1 MNLVIVESPAKAKT
15 INKYLGDDYIVL
27 ASYGHIRDLP
37 SKNGS
42 VDPENDFKMEWEV
55 DSFSKKYLK
64 DITDAAKNSSK
75 IILATDP
82 DREGEAIAWHV
93 KEYLNEKKL
102 IKDKHVERVVFNE
115 ITKKAVINGI
125 ENPRQIE
132 PLLVDAY
139 MARRALDYLVG
150 FNISP
155 ILWTKLPGSKSA
167 GRVQSVALKL
177 ITEREHEIELFNPQE
192 FWTLSVKFTD
202 NNKNQLL
209 SSITQ
214 LDGSKIEKFSF
225 KDKAEID
232 KAIKDFKSKKFII
245 TDISS
250 KVVNRNPLGPFTTS
264 TLQQVASGKLG
275 FGASR
280 TMQIAQKLYQG
291 IEIEGETIGLI
302 TYMRTDGTNLSSDAI
317 DSFRS
322 YIKNEFGKEYLP
334 ETSINYT
341 GKKAKNAQ
349 EAHEAI
355 RPTDIMRTPDIIKK
369 YLSPDQNKL
378 YDLIWCRALSSQ
390 METAKFDRNTITIST
405 EDNQTKCKASGSV
418 IKFDGFLKI
427 LKDNKKDEDEEIL
440 PKMTK
445 GPVNIEALLD
455 EQHFTQPPP
464 RYSEASLVKKLEEL
478 GIGRPSTYAS
488 IISVISTRGYAEAIN
503 KRFHPTDRGKLISA
517 FLEKLFSKYVD
528 YNFTA
533 SLENQLDEITT
544 GKEGW
549 LKVLEMFWKDFNQ
562 NVSAVKEK
570 RTREVLDLLNE
581 SLGSL
586 IFERG
591 KDGNVDRNCKLC
603 DTGSLSLKN
612 SFRGGAFIGCSNYPD
627 CKFTRPLSKAKAAA
641 QSQLAEPKFIGK
653 HDNGNDMFLKNGR
666 FGPYIQYEKNEE
678 IAEKIIESKK
688 KKKKKKKNDKPDNNF
703 KNVSIPKGVTL
714 ESVDLDRAKFLCSLP
729 KILGINPENQK
740 DIILNSG
747 RFGPYLKCENKSA
760 RIENV
765 EEIFSIGLNRA
776 ISLIAEAKP
785 GRMSSSIIKD
795 LGEHP
800 EDKKPVRIMKGQ
812 YGPYIKYKSLNA
824 TIPEE
829 KDPLEINMEEALI
842 LIEKRKE
849 YDKTKKIKNEE
860 KNEKINNIDYVFKYS
875 FMFIY

>member
-15 INKYLGDDYIVL
+15 INKYLGDNYKVL

-42 VDPENDFKMEWEV
+42 VNPDQDFKMEWEV

-64 DITDAAKNSSK
+64 EITDAAKDSSK

-102 IKDKHVERVVFNE
+102 LKDKEIERVVFNE
-115 ITKKAVINGI
+115 ITKKAVIQGI

-177 ITEREHEIELFNPQE
+177 ITEREHAIESFKPEE
-192 FWTLSVKFTD
+192 FWTLSIKFTD
-202 NNKNQLL
+202 TANQNFTA
-209 SSITQ
+209 SISQ
-214 LDGSKIEKFSF
+214 LDNNKIEKFSF
-225 KDKAEID
+225 RNKEEIN
-232 KAIKDFKSKKFII
+232 KAISSINKKKFSI

-250 KVVNRNPLGPFTTS
+250 KIVNRNPSGPFTTS
-264 TLQQVASGKLG
+264 TLQQTASSRLG

-291 IEIEGETIGLI
+291 IEMEGETIGLI
-302 TYMRTDGTNLSSDAI
+302 TYMRTDGTNLSKDAVT
-317 DSFRS
+317 SFRN
-322 YIKNEFGKEYLP
+322 YIQKEIGNEYLP
-334 ETSINYT
+334 KDVLNYS

-355 RPTDIMRTPDIIKK
+355 RPTDIIKTPQSVKK
-369 YLSPDQNKL
+369 YLSTDQNKL
-378 YDLIWCRALSSQ
+378 YDLIWSRALSSQ
-390 METAKFDRNTITIST
+390 MESAKFDRNTITITS
-405 EDNQTKCKASGSV
+405 DNNDTICKAGGSV
-418 IKFDGFLKI
+418 LKFDGFLKI
-427 LKDNKKDEDEEIL
+427 YNNQNKDDDETIL
-440 PKMTK
+440 PAVSK
-445 GPVNIEALLD
+445 GPINIEALID
-455 EQHFTQPPP
+455 EQHYTQPPP

-488 IISVISTRGYAEAIN
+488 IISTIANRGYAEILN
-503 KRFHPTDRGKLISA
+503 KRFFPTDRGKLISA

-533 SLENQLDEITT
+533 GLEDQLDEITT
-544 GKEGW
+544 GKESW
-549 LKVLEMFWKDFNQ
+549 IKVLELFWKDFNN
-562 NVSAVKEK
+562 NVSEVKEK
-570 RTREVLDLLNE
+570 RTREVLDLLND
-581 SLGSL
+581 SLGEL
-586 IFERG
+586 IFD
-591 KDGNVDRNCKLC
+591 KDNEGNVVRKCQLC
-603 DTGSLSLKN
+603 SSGTLSLKN
-612 SFRGGAFIGCSNYPD
+612 SFRGGAFIGCSNYPE

-641 QSQLAEPKFIGK
+641 QAQLAEPKFIGK
-653 HDNGNDMFLKNGR
+653 HENGNDIYLKNGR
-666 FGPYIQYEKNEE
+666 FGPYLQYEKIPSDIEV
-678 IAEKIIESKK
+678 EKISKK
-688 KKKKKKKNDKPDNNF
+688 KKKTKKLKSDVNELL
-703 KNVSIPKGVTL
+703 KNVSIPKGLEL
-714 ESVDLDRAKFLCSLP
+714 ESINLEKAQFLCSLP
-729 KILGINPENQK
+729 KSLGINPDNQK
-740 DIILNSG
+740 EITLNVG

-776 ISLIAEAKP
+776 IILIAEAKP
-785 GRMSSSIIKD
+785 GRISSSMIKD

-800 EDKKPVRIMKGQ
+800 EDKKPVRVMKGQ
-812 YGPYIKYKSLNA
+812 YGPYIKYKSINA

-829 KDPLEINMEEALI
+829 KDPTELTMEEALI

-849 YDKTKKIKNEE
+849 YDKNKKSKG
-860 KNEKINNIDYVFKYS
+860 KKKK
-875 FMFIY
+875 

>member
-15 INKYLGDDYIVL
+15 INKYLGDQYKVL

-42 VDPENDFKMEWEV
+42 VDPDNNFKMEWEV

-64 DITDAAKNSSK
+64 EISDAAKDSSK

-93 KEYLNEKKL
+93 KEYLNEKNL
-102 IKDKHVERVVFNE
+102 LKDKKVERVVFNE
-115 ITKKAVINGI
+115 ITKKAVTFGI
-125 ENPRQIE
+125 DNPRQIE

-167 GRVQSVALKL
+167 GRVQSVALRL
-177 ITEREHEIELFNPQE
+177 ITEREHEIELFNPEE
-192 FWTLSVKFTD
+192 FWTLSINFND
-202 NNKNQLL
+202 NNKNSLLASISQLNNK
-209 SSITQ
+209 
-214 LDGSKIEKFSF
+214 KIEKFSF
-225 KDKAEID
+225 KNKDEIE
-232 KAIKDFKSKKFII
+232 KAIEEVKSRKFQI

-250 KVVNRNPLGPFTTS
+250 KVVSRNPSGPFTTS
-264 TLQQVASGKLG
+264 TLQQVSSGKFG

-291 IEIEGETIGLI
+291 IEIDGETIGLI
-302 TYMRTDGTNLSSDAI
+302 TYMRTDGTNLSTDAI
-317 DSFRS
+317 KSFRE
-322 YIKNEFGKEYLP
+322 YIKDEFGKEYLP
-334 ETSINYT
+334 ESPLNYS

-355 RPTDIMRTPDIIKK
+355 RPTDIIRAPDTLKK
-369 YLSPDQNKL
+369 YLSPDQHKL
-378 YDLIWCRALSSQ
+378 YDLIWSRALSSQ
-390 METAKFDRNTITIST
+390 MASAKFDRNTITISSD
-405 EDNQTKCKASGSV
+405 DNGTICKVSGSV

-427 LKDNKKDEDEEIL
+427 IKDKKKDDDEEIL
-440 PKMTK
+440 PEMSK
-445 GPVNIEALLD
+445 GTVNIESLLD

-478 GIGRPSTYAS
+478 GIGRPSTYAN
-488 IISVISTRGYAEAIN
+488 IISVISTRGYAETIN

-533 SLENQLDEITT
+533 ELENQLDEITT
-544 GKEGW
+544 GKESW
-549 LKVLEMFWKDFNQ
+549 IKVLEMFWKDFNQ
-562 NVSAVKEK
+562 NVSQVKEK
-570 RTREVLDLLNE
+570 RTREVLDLLND

-586 IFERG
+586 IFDRDKE
-591 KDGNVDRNCKLC
+591 GNIDRKCQLC
-603 DTGSLSLKN
+603 NEGSLSLKN
-612 SFRGGAFIGCSNYPD
+612 SFRGGAFIGCSNYPE

-641 QSQLAEPKFIGK
+641 QSQLAEPKLIGK
-653 HDNGNDMFLKNGR
+653 HENGNDMYLKNGR
-666 FGPYIQYEKNEE
+666 FGPYIQYEKTEE
-678 IAEKIIESKK
+678 IKEKPIKKRKTKK
-688 KKKKKKKNDKPDNNF
+688 KKTGKKEINF
-703 KNVSIPKGVTL
+703 KNISIPKGIAL

-729 KILGINPENQK
+729 KNLGINPENQK

-776 ISLIAEAKP
+776 ITLIAEAKP

-842 LIEKRKE
+842 LIEKRRE
-849 YDKTKKIKNEE
+849 YDKNKKSK
-860 KNEKINNIDYVFKYS
+860 KKKKKVKK
-875 FMFIY
+875 

>member
-15 INKYLGDDYIVL
+15 INKYLGDNYTVL

-42 VDPENDFKMEWEV
+42 VDPDQNFKMEWEV

-64 DITDAAKNSSK
+64 EITDAAKDSSK

-93 KEYLNEKKL
+93 KEYLDEKKL
-102 IKDKHVERVVFNE
+102 LKDKEIERVVFNE
-115 ITKKAVINGI
+115 ITKKAVTHGI

-177 ITEREHEIELFNPQE
+177 ITEREHEIELFKPEE
-192 FWTLSVKFTD
+192 FWTLSINFQDK
-202 NNKNQLL
+202 NK
-209 SSITQ
+209 SKITASISQ
-214 LDGSKIEKFSF
+214 LDGEKIEKFSF
-225 KDKAEID
+225 KNKEEID
-232 KAIKDFKSKKFII
+232 KAISNIKTKKFNI

-250 KVVNRNPLGPFTTS
+250 KVVSRNPSGPFTTS
-264 TLQQVASGKLG
+264 TLQQVASSRLG

-291 IEIEGETIGLI
+291 IEIEGDTVGLI
-302 TYMRTDGTNLSSDAI
+302 TYMRTDGTNLSADAVSD
-317 DSFRS
+317 FRNF
-322 YIKNEFGKEYLP
+322 IKREYGNEYLP
-334 ETSINYT
+334 ENPNNYS

-355 RPTDIMRTPDIIKK
+355 RPTDINRNPDSVKK
-369 YLSPDQNKL
+369 YLSSDQQKL
-378 YDLIWCRALSSQ
+378 YSLIWSRALSSQ
-390 METAKFDRNTITIST
+390 METAKFDRNTITIES
-405 EDNQTKCKASGSV
+405 EDGKTICKSSGSV
-418 IKFDGFLKI
+418 LKFDGFLKVYSNQS
-427 LKDNKKDEDEEIL
+427 KDDDQIL
-440 PKMTK
+440 PEMSK
-445 GPVNIEALLD
+445 GPINIEAIID

-488 IISVISTRGYAEAIN
+488 IISTIANRGYAEIVS
-503 KRFHPTDRGKLISA
+503 KRFFPTDRGKLISA

-533 SLENQLDEITT
+533 GLEDQLDEITS
-544 GKEGW
+544 GKESW
-549 LKVLEMFWKDFNQ
+549 LKVLEMFWKDFNS
-562 NVSAVKEK
+562 NVSEVKEK

-581 SLGSL
+581 SLGAL
-586 IFERG
+586 IFDTDKE
-591 KDGNVDRNCKLC
+591 GNIVRKCQLC
-603 DTGSLSLKN
+603 ETGSLSLKN
-612 SFRGGAFIGCSNYPD
+612 SFRGGAFIGCSNYPE

-641 QSQLAEPKFIGK
+641 QSQLAEPKFLGK
-653 HDNGNDMFLKNGR
+653 HENGNDIFLKNGR
-666 FGPYIQYEKNEE
+666 FGPYLQYEKVLEE
-678 IAEKIIESKK
+678 NIEEEKSKKRKKTKK
-688 KKKKKKKNDKPDNNF
+688 KKPEVNELL
-703 KNVSIPKGVTL
+703 KNVSIPKGIEL
-714 ESVDLDRAKFLCSLP
+714 ESVDLDKAKFLCSLP
-729 KILGINPENQK
+729 KSLGINPENK
-740 DIILNSG
+740 KEITLNTG

-765 EEIFSIGLNRA
+765 DEIFSIGLNRA
-776 ISLIAEAKP
+776 ITLIAEAKP

-829 KDPLEINMEEALI
+829 KDPLELTMEEALI
-842 LIEKRKE
+842 LIEKRRE
-849 YDKTKKIKNEE
+849 YDKNKKSK
-860 KNEKINNIDYVFKYS
+860 KKKK
-875 FMFIY
+875 

>member
-15 INKYLGDDYIVL
+15 INKYLGDNYKVL

-42 VDPENDFKMEWEV
+42 VNPDQDFKMEWEV

-64 DITDAAKNSSK
+64 EITDAAKDSSK

-93 KEYLNEKKL
+93 KESLNEKKL
-102 IKDKHVERVVFNE
+102 LKDKEIERVVFNE
-115 ITKKAVINGI
+115 ITKKAVIQGI

-177 ITEREHEIELFNPQE
+177 ITEREHAIESFKPEE
-192 FWTLSVKFTD
+192 FWTLSIKFADTANQNFTASISQLD
-202 NNKNQLL
+202 NN
-209 SSITQ
+209 
-214 LDGSKIEKFSF
+214 KIEKFSF
-225 KDKAEID
+225 RNKEEIN
-232 KAIKDFKSKKFII
+232 KAISSINKKKFSI

-250 KVVNRNPLGPFTTS
+250 KIVNRNPSGPFTTS
-264 TLQQVASGKLG
+264 TLQQTASSRLG

-291 IEIEGETIGLI
+291 IEMEGETIGLI
-302 TYMRTDGTNLSSDAI
+302 TYMRTDGTNLSKDAVT
-317 DSFRS
+317 SFRN
-322 YIKNEFGKEYLP
+322 YIQKEIGNEYLP
-334 ETSINYT
+334 KDVLNYS

-355 RPTDIMRTPDIIKK
+355 RPTDIIRTPESVKK
-369 YLSPDQNKL
+369 YLSTDQNKL
-378 YDLIWCRALSSQ
+378 YDLIWSRALSSQ
-390 METAKFDRNTITIST
+390 MESAKFDRNTITITS
-405 EDNQTKCKASGSV
+405 DNNDTICKASGSV
-418 IKFDGFLKI
+418 LKFDGFLKI
-427 LKDNKKDEDEEIL
+427 YNNQSKDDDETIL
-440 PKMTK
+440 PAVSK
-445 GPVNIEALLD
+445 GPINIEALID
-455 EQHFTQPPP
+455 EQHYTQPPP

-488 IISVISTRGYAEAIN
+488 IISTIANRGYAEILN
-503 KRFHPTDRGKLISA
+503 KRFFPTDRGKLISA

-533 SLENQLDEITT
+533 GLEDQLDEITT
-544 GKEGW
+544 GKESW
-549 LKVLEMFWKDFNQ
+549 IKVLELFWKDFNN
-562 NVSAVKEK
+562 NVSEVKEK
-570 RTREVLDLLNE
+570 RTREVLDLLND
-581 SLGSL
+581 SLGEL
-586 IFERG
+586 IFD
-591 KDGNVDRNCKLC
+591 KDNEGNVVRKCQLC
-603 DTGSLSLKN
+603 SSGTLSLKN
-612 SFRGGAFIGCSNYPD
+612 SFRGGAFIGCSNYPE

-641 QSQLAEPKFIGK
+641 QAQLAEPKFIGK
-653 HDNGNDMFLKNGR
+653 HENGNDIYLKNGR
-666 FGPYIQYEKNEE
+666 FGPYLQYEKIPSDIEV
-678 IAEKIIESKK
+678 EKISKK
-688 KKKKKKKNDKPDNNF
+688 KKKTKKLKSDVNELL
-703 KNVSIPKGVTL
+703 KNVSIPKGLEL
-714 ESVDLDRAKFLCSLP
+714 ESINLEKAQFLCSLP
-729 KILGINPENQK
+729 KSLGINPDNQK
-740 DIILNSG
+740 DITLNVG

-776 ISLIAEAKP
+776 ITLIAEAKP
-785 GRMSSSIIKD
+785 GRMSSSMIKD

-800 EDKKPVRIMKGQ
+800 EDKKPVRVMKGQ

-829 KDPLEINMEEALI
+829 KDPTELTMEEALI

-849 YDKTKKIKNEE
+849 YDKSKKSKG
-860 KNEKINNIDYVFKYS
+860 KKKK
-875 FMFIY
+875 

>member
-15 INKYLGDDYIVL
+15 INKYLGDNYKVL

-42 VDPENDFKMEWEV
+42 VNPDQDFKMEWEV

-64 DITDAAKNSSK
+64 EITDAAKDSSK

-102 IKDKHVERVVFNE
+102 LKDKEIERVVFNE
-115 ITKKAVINGI
+115 ITKKAVIQGI

-177 ITEREHEIELFNPQE
+177 ITEREHAIESFKPEE
-192 FWTLSVKFTD
+192 FWTLSIKFADTANQNFTASISQLD
-202 NNKNQLL
+202 NN
-209 SSITQ
+209 
-214 LDGSKIEKFSF
+214 KIEKFSF
-225 KDKAEID
+225 RNKEEIN
-232 KAIKDFKSKKFII
+232 KAISSINKKKFSI

-250 KVVNRNPLGPFTTS
+250 KIVNRNPSGPFTTS
-264 TLQQVASGKLG
+264 TLQQTASSRLG

-291 IEIEGETIGLI
+291 IEMKGETIGLI
-302 TYMRTDGTNLSSDAI
+302 TYMRTDGTNLSKDAVT
-317 DSFRS
+317 SFRN
-322 YIKNEFGKEYLP
+322 YIQKEIGNEYLP
-334 ETSINYT
+334 KDVLNYS

-355 RPTDIMRTPDIIKK
+355 RPTDIIRTPESVKK
-369 YLSPDQNKL
+369 YLSTDQNKL
-378 YDLIWCRALSSQ
+378 YDLIWSRALSSQ
-390 METAKFDRNTITIST
+390 MESAKFDRNTITITS
-405 EDNQTKCKASGSV
+405 DNNDTICKASGSV
-418 IKFDGFLKI
+418 LKFDGFLKI
-427 LKDNKKDEDEEIL
+427 YNNQSKDDDENIL
-440 PKMTK
+440 PAVSK
-445 GPVNIEALLD
+445 GPINIEALID
-455 EQHFTQPPP
+455 EQHYTQPPP

-488 IISVISTRGYAEAIN
+488 IISTIANRGYAEILN
-503 KRFHPTDRGKLISA
+503 KRFFPTDRGKLISA

-533 SLENQLDEITT
+533 GLEDQLDEITT
-544 GKEGW
+544 GKESW
-549 LKVLEMFWKDFNQ
+549 IKVLELFWKDFNN
-562 NVSAVKEK
+562 NVSEVKEK
-570 RTREVLDLLNE
+570 RTREVLDLLND
-581 SLGSL
+581 SLGEL
-586 IFERG
+586 IFD
-591 KDGNVDRNCKLC
+591 KDNEGNVVRKCQLC
-603 DTGSLSLKN
+603 SSGTLSLKN
-612 SFRGGAFIGCSNYPD
+612 SFRGGAFIGCSNYPE

-641 QSQLAEPKFIGK
+641 QAQLAEPKFIGK
-653 HDNGNDMFLKNGR
+653 HENGNDIYLKNGR
-666 FGPYIQYEKNEE
+666 FGPYLQYEKIPSDLEV
-678 IAEKIIESKK
+678 EKNSKK
-688 KKKKKKKNDKPDNNF
+688 KKKTKKLKSDVNELL
-703 KNVSIPKGVTL
+703 KNVSIPKGLEL
-714 ESVDLDRAKFLCSLP
+714 ESINLEKAQFLCSLP
-729 KILGINPENQK
+729 KSLGINPDNQK
-740 DIILNSG
+740 EITLNVG

-776 ISLIAEAKP
+776 ITLIAEAKP
-785 GRMSSSIIKD
+785 GRMSSSMIKD

-800 EDKKPVRIMKGQ
+800 EDKKPVRVMKGQ

-829 KDPLEINMEEALI
+829 KDPTELTMEEALI

-849 YDKTKKIKNEE
+849 YDKSKKSKG
-860 KNEKINNIDYVFKYS
+860 KKKK
-875 FMFIY
+875 

>member
-1 MNLVIVESPAKAKT
+1 MSSLYPMNLVIVESPAKAKT
-15 INKYLGDDYIVL
+15 INKYLGDDYKVL

-42 VDPENDFKMEWEV
+42 VDPDQNFKMEWEI

-64 DITDAAKNSSK
+64 EITDAAKGSSK

-102 IKDKHVERVVFNE
+102 LKDKEIERVVFNE
-115 ITKKAVINGI
+115 ITKKAVIQGI

-177 ITEREHEIELFNPQE
+177 ITEREHEIESFKPEE
-192 FWTLSVKFTD
+192 FWTLDIKFKDQNNQKITASINMLD
-202 NNKNQLL
+202 NN
-209 SSITQ
+209 
-214 LDGSKIEKFSF
+214 KIEKFSF
-225 KDKAEID
+225 KNKDEINKATE
-232 KAIKDFKSKKFII
+232 AINKKKFSI

-250 KVVNRNPLGPFTTS
+250 KVINRNPSGPFTTS
-264 TLQQVASGKLG
+264 TLQQTASSRLG

-302 TYMRTDGTNLSSDAI
+302 TYMRTDGTNLSKDAVS
-317 DSFRS
+317 SFRD
-322 YIKNEFGKEYLP
+322 YIQKEIGNEYLP
-334 ETSINYT
+334 KDALNYS

-355 RPTDIMRTPDIIKK
+355 RPTDIIRTPQSVKK
-369 YLSPDQNKL
+369 YLSTDQNKL
-378 YDLIWCRALSSQ
+378 YELIWSKALSSQ
-390 METAKFDRNTITIST
+390 MESAKFDRNTITITS
-405 EDNQTKCKASGSV
+405 DNNDTICKTSGSV
-418 IKFDGFLKI
+418 LKFDGFLRI
-427 LKDNKKDEDEEIL
+427 YNNQSKDDDESIL
-440 PKMTK
+440 PSVSK
-445 GPVNIEALLD
+445 GPINIEELLD
-455 EQHFTQPPP
+455 EQHYTQPPP

-488 IISVISTRGYAEAIN
+488 IISTIANRGYAEILN
-503 KRFHPTDRGKLISA
+503 KRFFPTDRGKLISA

-533 SLENQLDEITT
+533 GLEDQLDEITS
-544 GKEGW
+544 GRESW
-549 LKVLEMFWKDFNQ
+549 IKVLELFWKDFNN
-562 NVSAVKEK
+562 NVSEVKEK
-570 RTREVLDLLNE
+570 RTREVLDLLND
-581 SLGSL
+581 SLGEL
-586 IFERG
+586 IFD
-591 KDGNVDRNCKLC
+591 KDNEGNVVRKCQLC
-603 DTGSLSLKN
+603 NTGILSLKN
-612 SFRGGAFIGCSNYPD
+612 SFRGGAFIGCSNYPE

-641 QSQLAEPKFIGK
+641 QAQLAEPKFIGK
-653 HDNGNDMFLKNGR
+653 HENGNDIYLKNGR
-666 FGPYIQYEKNEE
+666 FGPYLQYEKIPSDIE
-678 IAEKIIESKK
+678 IEKVSKK
-688 KKKKKKKNDKPDNNF
+688 KKKTKKLKSDVNELL
-703 KNVSIPKGVTL
+703 KNVSIPKGL
-714 ESVDLDRAKFLCSLP
+714 ELENIDLEKAKFLCSLP
-729 KILGINPENQK
+729 KSLGINPDNQK
-740 DIILNSG
+740 EITLNTG

-760 RIENV
+760 RIENI

-776 ISLIAEAKP
+776 ITLIAEAKP
-785 GRMSSSIIKD
+785 GRMSSSLIKD

-829 KDPLEINMEEALI
+829 KDPTELTMEEALI

-849 YDKTKKIKNEE
+849 YDKNKKSRK
-860 KNEKINNIDYVFKYS
+860 KK
-875 FMFIY
+875 

>member
-15 INKYLGDDYIVL
+15 INKYLGDNYTVL

-42 VDPENDFKMEWEV
+42 VDPDQNFKMEWEV
-55 DSFSKKYLK
+55 DNFSKKYLK
-64 DITDAAKNSSK
+64 DITDAAKESSK

-102 IKDKHVERVVFNE
+102 LKDKEVERVVFNE
-115 ITKKAVINGI
+115 ITKKAVTFGI

-177 ITEREHEIELFNPQE
+177 ITEREHEIELFNPEE
-192 FWTLSVKFTD
+192 FWTLSLKFQD
-202 NNKNQLL
+202 EKKN
-209 SSITQ
+209 SITASIYQ
-214 LDGSKIEKFSF
+214 LDGKKIEKFTF
-225 KDKAEID
+225 RKKEDIE
-232 KAIKDFKSKKFII
+232 KAISGLKNKKFNIS
-245 TDISS
+245 DISS
-250 KVVNRNPLGPFTTS
+250 KIVNRNPSGPFTTS
-264 TLQQVASGKLG
+264 TLQQVASSRLG

-291 IEIEGETIGLI
+291 IEIEGDTVGLI
-302 TYMRTDGTNLSSDAI
+302 TYMRTDGTNLSADAI
-317 DSFRS
+317 SDFRN
-322 YIKNEFGKEYLP
+322 YIKKSYGNEYIP
-334 ETSINYT
+334 EKANNYS

-355 RPTDIMRTPDIIKK
+355 RPTDINRSPEAVKK
-369 YLSPDQNKL
+369 YLSTDQNKL
-378 YDLIWCRALSSQ
+378 YNLIWSRALSSQ
-390 METAKFDRNTITIST
+390 MVSAKFDRNTITIET
-405 EDNQTKCKASGSV
+405 EDKNTVCKTSGSV
-418 IKFDGFLKI
+418 LKFDGFLKVY
-427 LKDNKKDEDEEIL
+427 KNPNSEDDDEIL
-440 PKMTK
+440 PEVKK
-445 GPVNIEALLD
+445 GPINIKSFLD

-488 IISVISTRGYAEAIN
+488 IISTISNRGYAEITN
-503 KRFHPTDRGKLISA
+503 KRFFPTDRGKLISA

-533 SLENQLDEITT
+533 GLEDQLDEITT
-544 GKEGW
+544 GKESW
-549 LKVLEMFWKDFNQ
+549 INVLELFWKDFNN
-562 NVSAVKEK
+562 NVSEVKEK

-581 SLGSL
+581 SLGTL
-586 IFERG
+586 IFD
-591 KDGNVDRNCKLC
+591 KDDSGNVVRKCQLC

-612 SFRGGAFIGCSNYPD
+612 SFRGGAFIGCSNYPE

-641 QSQLAEPKFIGK
+641 QAQLAEPKFLGK
-653 HDNGNDMFLKNGR
+653 HDNGNDIFLKNGR
-666 FGPYIQYEKNEE
+666 FGPYLQYEKLLES
-678 IAEKIIESKK
+678 IEKENKK
-688 KKKKKKKNDKPDNNF
+688 KKKKTKKAKKDLNELLKNI
-703 KNVSIPKGVTL
+703 SIPKGI
-714 ESVDLDRAKFLCSLP
+714 ELDSIDIDKARFLCSLP
-729 KILGINPENQK
+729 KSLGINPDNQK
-740 DIILNSG
+740 EIFLNTG

-760 RIENV
+760 RLENV

-776 ISLIAEAKP
+776 ITLIADAKP

-800 EDKKPVRIMKGQ
+800 EDKKPVRILKGQ

-829 KDPLEINMEEALI
+829 KDPTELNMEEALI
-842 LIEKRKE
+842 LIEKRRE
-849 YDKTKKIKNEE
+849 YDKNKKTKKK
-860 KNEKINNIDYVFKYS
+860 KKK
-875 FMFIY
+875 